1 MENYSPILFDALVL
15 AAVFISIIV
24 SVARGFLRD
33 MLSIVV
39 WIGAIALGYFGF
51 ANLTPFLLKY
61 MPNIAWLN
69 WAVGGAITII
79 GLFIGSIINGYLV
92 KLFKMASPS
101 ILDRSFGF
109 LFGFVRGIF
118 LVSLAFITIQALLP
132 KETAPYWFKE
142 SKLKFLL
149 QNGGSVIIYL
159 LPAQIDKNLSKMGAL
174 RLDNRSPKVFERL
187 NLPSFK
193 DQTDTP
199 TPGYTSDQRNKL
211 DDKIRSLK

>member
-1 MENYSPILFDALVL
+1 MDNYSPILFDALVL

-39 WIGAIALGYFGF
+39 WIGAIALGYFGS
-51 ANLTPFLLKY
+51 ANLTPFLSKY
-61 MPNIAWLN
+61 VTHIAWLN
-69 WAVGGAITII
+69 WAIGGAITII
-79 GLFIGSIINGYLV
+79 GLFIGSIINGYFV
-92 KLFKMASPS
+92 KLFKMAYPS

-118 LVSLAFITIQALLP
+118 LVSLAFIIIQAFLP
-132 KETAPYWFKE
+132 KETPPYWFKE

-159 LPAQIDKNLSKMGAL
+159 MPAQIDENLGKIGAL
-174 RLDNRSPKVFERL
+174 RLNNSSPKVFERL
-187 NLPSFK
+187 NLPSVK
-193 DQTDTP
+193 DQTEAS
-199 TPGYTSDQRNKL
+199 TPGYSSGQRNKL
-211 DDKIRSLK
+211 DDKIRNLK

>member
-1 MENYSPILFDALVL
+1 MDNYSPILFDALVL
-15 AAVFISIIV
+15 TAVFISIIV

-39 WIGAIALGYFGF
+39 WIGAIALGYFGS
-51 ANLTPFLLKY
+51 ANLTPFLSNY
-61 MPNIAWLN
+61 MPHIAWFN
-69 WAVGGAITII
+69 WAVGGVITII
-79 GLFIGSIINGYLV
+79 GLFIGSIINGYFV

-118 LVSLAFITIQALLP
+118 LVSLAFITIQAFLP
-132 KETAPYWFKE
+132 KETPPYWFKE

-159 LPAQIDKNLSKMGAL
+159 MPAQIDKNLGKMRAL
-174 RLDNRSPKVFERL
+174 RLNNSSPKVFERL
-187 NLPSFK
+187 NLPSFM
-193 DQTDTP
+193 DQTDAS
-199 TPGYTSDQRNKL
+199 TPGYTSGQRNKL
-211 DDKIRSLK
+211 DDKIRNLK

>member
-1 MENYSPILFDALVL
+1 MDNYSPILFDALVL

-33 MLSIVV
+33 ILSIFV
-39 WIGAIALGYFGF
+39 WIGAIALGYFGS
-51 ANLTPFLLKY
+51 ANLAPFLSKY
-61 MPNIAWLN
+61 MAQIAWLN

-79 GLFIGSIINGYLV
+79 GLFIGSIINGYFV

-118 LVSLAFITIQALLP
+118 LVSLAFITIQAFLP
-132 KETAPYWFKE
+132 KETPPYWFKE

-159 LPAQIDKNLSKMGAL
+159 MPAQIDK
-174 RLDNRSPKVFERL
+174 RLGNSRTLGLNKSSPKVFERL

-193 DQTDTP
+193 NQTDVSR
-199 TPGYTSDQRNKL
+199 PGYTSGQRNKL
-211 DDKIRSLK
+211 DDKIRNLK